1 MLTYTRNTI
10 NTINALRNRGLGYD
24 DMNELVEVPA
34 YQVHTKFA
42 ADVRRIRELRASGMQ
57 YHEIDEQLF
66 GTDGTR
72 EQSTS
77 YHILRTAAAKKVS

>member
-1 MLTYTRNTI
+1 MITYTRSTI
-10 NTINALRNRGLGYD
+10 NTINALRNRGMGYD
-24 DMNELVEVPA
+24 DMNEIVEVPA
-34 YQVHTKFA
+34 YEVHRKFA
-42 ADVRRIRELRASGMQ
+42 ADVRRIRELRAEGLQ

-77 YHILRTAAAKKVS
+77 YFMLRTAAAKKIS